1 MQNNL
6 VPSPKFIG
14 IYAVMFEVYTD
25 TELNSFAPFN
35 SAPEGSERF
44 PFEKY
49 VKFHVNLN
57 ISTKVTDLFPKK
69 IAILSH
75 CAI

>member
-6 VPSPKFIG
+6 VPRPTFIG

-25 TELNSFAPFN
+25 TELNSFVPFN
-35 SAPEGSERF
+35 SAPEGNERF

-57 ISTKVTDLFPKK
+57 ISTKVTNLFPKK
-69 IAILSH
+69 
-75 CAI
+75 